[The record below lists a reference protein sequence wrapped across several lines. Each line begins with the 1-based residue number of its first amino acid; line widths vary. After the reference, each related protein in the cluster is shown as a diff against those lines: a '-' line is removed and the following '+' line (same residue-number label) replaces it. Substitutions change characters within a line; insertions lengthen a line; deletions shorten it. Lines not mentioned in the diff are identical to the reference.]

1 MKITEKKKCYGKKVR
16 RYKKKMKPNV
26 KEDLQLAVKEK
37 QHKINEAKER
47 MYKELGKLE
56 TAIVREQKQQQKQN

>member
-47 MYKELGKLE
+47 MYKELE
-56 TAIVREQKQQQKQN
+56 TAIVREQKQQQKQK